1 MVQQVQFWKFSVGL
15 QNMKIQNQ
23 LTTCKIKAAMLV
35 QDQLVEREQ
44 LFTTELPQIG
54 YPMPRPQSHMENS
67 TIILLIY
74 LTSASQLYIPPDFLE
89 SK

>member
-23 LTTCKIKAAMLV
+23 LTTCKTKAAMLV

-44 LFTTELPQIG
+44 LFTTELP
-54 YPMPRPQSHMENS
+54 
-67 TIILLIY
+67 
-74 LTSASQLYIPPDFLE
+74 
-89 SK
+89 